1 VTVVAMEV
9 PTEREWKLNENDILI
24 MTTRDSGPGGQHR
37 NKTESCVI
45 MRHVPTGI
53 EAKASA
59 RCQHQNKRTARAM
72 LEARVKNHLEDKLTE
87 EVDKRRQEDRGS
99 GMRGDKVRTY
109 RDKDDVVTDH
119 RTENKIRLKDVK
131 LGKLEGLWR

>member
-1 VTVVAMEV
+1 MEV